1 MSGHPWDMAVC
12 CPHRCSPQHAG
23 WPDQLSCC
31 LARQPSLLTL
41 LPAAAHKVT
50 AALPPQPSEQGWDV
64 QRRAA
69 GCQHGPQT
77 TKILHG
83 ATGAL
88 LKIRWLQPFSCPGN
102 QRYPADTA
110 GEPPGHNSC
119 LTSSTAALK
128 NKTKQ
133 NKKPP
138 YTGFVM
144 KSQREKQSE
153 QQRKCACTMLKH
165 NFSITQS
172 PVKDFSEMNLVKQP
186 SPSAPDPTL
195 LTLLLLFP
203 AVISE
208 VCDIVVFH
216 APFNILQVRARVFVC
231 KVLRYIVGDFQ
242 VLCHSPVYV
251 THRPRS
257 RRRGRTGWD
266 TLQGQRQ
273 RSRLF
278 RMHNVPRYQTTENTH
293 HSYAST
299 GLKVW
304 EGEAFLVEMK

>member
-1 MSGHPWDMAVC
+1 MLA
-12 CPHRCSPQHAG
+12 
-23 WPDQLSCC
+23 DQINSRC
-31 LARQPSLLTL
+31 LAGQPSLLTL
-41 LPAAAHKVT
+41 LPAAAHEVT

-77 TKILHG
+77 AEILLR
-83 ATGAL
+83 ATEGL
-88 LKIRWLQPFSCPGN
+88 LKIRWLQPSPSPGN
-102 QRYPADTA
+102 QRHPTDTA

-144 KSQREKQSE
+144 KSQREKQSQ
-153 QQRKCACTMLKH
+153 QQRKCACTMLKY
-165 NFSITQS
+165 NFSITQL
-172 PVKDFSEMNLVKQP
+172 PVKDLSKVDLMKQP

-231 KVLRYIVGDFQ
+231 KVLGYIVGDFQ
-242 VLCHSPVYV
+242 VLCHSLVYV
-251 THRPRS
+251 THRPS
-257 RRRGRTGWD
+257 SGRRGRTGWD
-266 TLQGQRQ
+266 TLQGQRKSSQ
-273 RSRLF
+273 LF
-278 RMHNVPRYQTTENTH
+278 RMHNVPR
-293 HSYAST
+293 
-299 GLKVW
+299 
-304 EGEAFLVEMK
+304 